1 MLAMGIDLM
10 QLKTKLKALARR
22 ILRRSSSIDYRDY
35 LFFELKDY
43 LAGDRPKRI
52 LEIGPK
58 DGKDTNHLLTL
69 EPERLVL
76 IDLPSMKETNALWLE
91 RLKSEKIEYLSA
103 NFMYSPEVEKL
114 EPFDCIWCTGVIYH
128 NPEQLRMMRRLFD
141 LLKPQGLLVIES
153 ATIRRRKLRDQCVV
167 EIIYPASE
175 EYARKYH
182 MSVNVTHL
190 PSASAIEAWLKM
202 VGFQDIQPSSCHRKQ
217 SAALAKNRVA
227 FLCRKKDPE
236 SGATYYTPVKEEKYI
251 VGKAL

>member
-1 MLAMGIDLM
+1 M
-10 QLKTKLKALARR
+10 
-22 ILRRSSSIDYRDY
+22 DYRGY

-43 LAGDRPKRI
+43 LAGNDPKRI

-58 DGKDTNHLLTL
+58 DGKDTTRLLTL

-76 IDLPSMKETNALWLE
+76 IDLPSMKETNAVWLE
-91 RLKSEKIEYLSA
+91 ELKSGKIEYLSA

-114 EPFDCIWCTGVIYH
+114 ESFDCIWCTGVLYH
-128 NPEQLRMMRRLFD
+128 NPEQLRMIRKLYD

-153 ATIRRRKLRDQCVV
+153 ATIRRRELGDHCVV

-175 EYARKYH
+175 EYTRKYH

-202 VGFQDIQPSSCHRKQ
+202 IGFQDIQRSNCHKKQ
-217 SAALAKNRVA
+217 SSALAKNRVA
-227 FLCRKKDPE
+227 FLCRKMGSEP
-236 SGATYYTPVKEEKYI
+236 GATYYTAVKEEKYI